1 MCFISHILLVVFE
14 VRLMKKYDLLL
25 DGIPI
30 SVISEGVTERR
41 VVADTVCDGGYA
53 VIVSPCECAD
63 FSVTC
68 IDKNNLELRE
78 PYLFFMAL
86 SCFFKTV
93 RGFPDIT
100 LDVLYRGDFYE
111 MPIDDG
117 EKKFTVNVGKCKIL
131 CTKTVE
137 FDDGIAVSVDVINCG
152 YPCACVLCRDSEL
165 FSWRR
170 LSEITSLLGMGRD
183 TSVIAASFDENLRIR
198 CCGAIPYY
206 SAVAVALSSLVNIG
220 TVFSKSDL
228 VASVNGREHSFSY
241 SHGNLTF
248 YPNIKYLY

>member
-78 PYLFFMAL
+78 PYLVFMAL

-165 FSWRR
+165 FSKSR
-170 LSEITSLLGMGRD
+170 LSKIPSLVGMGRD
-183 TSVIAASFDENLRIR
+183 ASAIAASYDEILRIR
-198 CCGAIPYY
+198 CCGPIPYY
-206 SAVAVALSSLVNIG
+206 SAVSAAISSLLASGVAFIDS
-220 TVFSKSDL
+220 TF
-228 VASVNGREHSFSY
+228 VASVDGREHRLSY
-241 SHGNLTF
+241 SRGVLTF